1 MHHTKYSANE
11 QQLIL
16 IKYNLFD
23 CKPINV
29 LKALQIRT
37 TALTYRAMKLN
48 QNIKQL
54 NMTRIKQQE
63 AFRLR
68 ATFGASITL
77 QKHEQKLQELLV
89 L

>member
-16 IKYNLFD
+16 IKYSLFD
-23 CKPINV
+23 GKPITV
-29 LKALQIRT
+29 LKPLQIRT
-37 TALTYRAMKLN
+37 TALTYTAMKLN

-63 AFRLR
+63 AFRMR
-68 ATFGASITL
+68 ATIGAGITL
-77 QKHEQKLQELLV
+77 KHEQKLRELLV

>member
-1 MHHTKYSANE
+1 
-11 QQLIL
+11 
-16 IKYNLFD
+16 LFD
-23 CKPINV
+23 AKPITV
-29 LKALQIRT
+29 LKPLQTCT

-68 ATFGASITL
+68 ATIRASITL
-77 QKHEQKLQELLV
+77 KKQEQKLRELLV
-89 L
+89 F